1 MKMIYEEVNL
11 KIIKFDEDVILN
23 SGFGIDD
30 PIVDPSENKD
40 NF

>member
-1 MKMIYEEVNL
+1 MKKIYED
-11 KIIKFDEDVILN
+11 IKVQLLQFDEDVILN

-30 PIVDPSENKD
+30 PIVDPSDNDD